1 MSDLG
6 LNWIWIA
13 GIGLDWVGWIGLS
26 SKGLGRLFHGRGE
39 VIKVLIH
46 NRKEVQVSLMRNIG
60 LGTLLETGEGGK
72 TGNDLVLRTEVGRG
86 DP

>member
-1 MSDLG
+1 M
-6 LNWIWIA
+6 
-13 GIGLDWVGWIGLS
+13 
-26 SKGLGRLFHGRGE
+26 
-39 VIKVLIH
+39 IKVLIH